1 MSELK
6 NLKPG
11 EARCPNHP
19 STKELVSKDCTGAPP
34 AILEESYKFIGD
46 ADIPFERYISE
57 KFAQKENDKL
67 WSKVWQWACH
77 LDHIPEIGDYYVY
90 DVADLSAIIVRAEEN
105 KIKAYYNSCLH
116 RGTQLKPSGT

>member
-11 EARCPNHP
+11 DARCPDHP
-19 STKELVSKDCTGAPP
+19 TTKELVSRDNTGAPD
-34 AILEESYKFIGD
+34 AILEESYEFISD

-57 KFAQKENDKL
+57 DFAKKENSNM

-77 LDHIPEIGDYYVY
+77 VDHIPEVGDYYVY
-90 DVADLSAIIVRAEEN
+90 DVADLSAIIVRSEEN
-105 KIKAYYNSCLH
+105 VIKAYFNSCLH
-116 RGTQLKPSGT
+116 RGTQLK